1 MFAAIRNQISLFS
14 HEPSHEFLHESL
26 PMSSCH
32 GDSLQSSLLP
42 NPAILPPRSVNDRPI
57 IVAIV
62 GPPNSGKS
70 TLFNRLTGLR
80 QKVANFPGVTVEHR
94 MGKAKLK
101 DQHEV
106 FLVDLPGVYSLH
118 PRAEDEQVTHDV
130 LKGERPDFPKPDA
143 VILILDATNLGRH
156 LVLAAPI
163 LSLGLPILILLN
175 MADDLAVRGGKVDV
189 AALAAELNCP
199 VALVSATKGIGIDR
213 IQQFLLGTAARLN
226 APPPKIELP
235 VLQDVPKCRQWAAKL
250 GIRASYKAPAPPL
263 WTRRLDAVFLHPLAG
278 PLIFL
283 AIVIAVF
290 QSIFSWAQ
298 PVMNGVQHAVAWSG
312 MWMKSILPDSPWRS
326 LLVDG
331 IWSGVGSVVVFL
343 PQILLL
349 FLFIGILEDS
359 GYLARAALIADRTM
373 AKIGLQ
379 GKSFIPLLSAYA
391 CAVPAIM
398 ATRVIENKRDRTAT
412 IMIAPLMTCS
422 ARLPIYTLLIAAF
435 VPNIPI
441 LGRLFSLPAA
451 TMLGLYVLGFL
462 AAILI
467 ARVLK
472 STVLRS
478 GPSSFMLEMP
488 PYRWPTWQSL
498 TLRLIDRARVFLRR
512 AGTVI
517 LFVAVVLW
525 VFAHLPIQNGR
536 IPPIEHS
543 YAGMIGKAIEPA
555 IKPLGFNWKIGIGL
569 ITSLFAR
576 EVIVG
581 TLGTIYSI
589 EGDEHSSGL
598 QQAVHHDLSAAGA
611 VSLLIFFAFAMQCFS
626 TIAVV
631 KRETGGWKWPIFQF
645 SYMLALAYCG
655 SWVAFH
661 VTNYFLR

>member
-1 MFAAIRNQISLFS
+1 
-14 HEPSHEFLHESL
+14 
-26 PMSSCH
+26 MSSCH
-32 GDSLQSSLLP
+32 ADGPRSGLLP
-42 NPAILPPRSVNDRPI
+42 NPSILPPRPVHDRPI

-101 DQHEV
+101 GDHEV
-106 FLVDLPGVYSLH
+106 FLVDLPGIYSLN

-143 VILILDATNLGRH
+143 VILILDSTNLGRN

-163 LSLGLPILILLN
+163 LSLELPTLVLLN
-175 MADDLAVRGGKVDV
+175 MADDLKQRGGRVDV
-189 AALAAELNCP
+189 SALAAELNSP
-199 VALVSATKGIGIDR
+199 VALISASKGEGLDR
-213 IQQFLLGTAARLN
+213 IQQFLEGTAVRLN
-226 APPPKIELP
+226 APPAKIELP
-235 VLQDVPKCRQWAAKL
+235 ILQDVPKCRQWAAKV
-250 GIRASYKAPAPPL
+250 GVRASYRAPAPPL
-263 WTRRLDAVFLHPLAG
+263 WTRRLDAVFLHPVAG

-283 AIVIAVF
+283 AVVVGVF
-290 QSIFSWAQ
+290 QTIFSWAKPLMDGLQ
-298 PVMNGVQHAVAWSG
+298 TAIQASG
-312 MWMKSILPDSPWRS
+312 HWLTLVLPDSPLRS
-326 LLVDG
+326 LLVEG
-331 IWSGVGSVVVFL
+331 VWSGVGSVVVFL

-391 CAVPAIM
+391 CAVPAVM

-422 ARLPIYTLLIAAF
+422 ARLPVYALLIAAF
-435 VPNIPI
+435 VPNIPVI
-441 LGRLFSLPAA
+441 HGVLSLPAV

-462 AAILI
+462 AAVVI

-472 STVLRS
+472 STVLKSSR
-478 GPSSFMLEMP
+478 SSFMLEMP
-488 PYRWPTWQSL
+488 PYRWPTFQSL
-498 TLRLIDRARVFLRR
+498 SLRLIDRAKVFLRR

-517 LFVAVVLW
+517 LLVAVVLW
-525 VFAHLPIQNGR
+525 VFAHLPLHNGKT
-536 IPPIEHS
+536 PPIEQS
-543 YAGMIGKAIEPA
+543 FAGTIGRTIEPA

-569 ITSLFAR
+569 ITSLAAR

-581 TLGTIYSI
+581 TLGTIYGI
-589 EGDEHSSGL
+589 QGDEESQGL
-598 QQAVHHDLSAAGA
+598 QQAVHQDLSAAGA
-611 VSLLIFFAFAMQCFS
+611 VALLIFFAFAMQCFS
-626 TIAVV
+626 TLAVV
-631 KRETGGWKWPIFQF
+631 KRETGGWKWPVFQF
-645 SYMLALAYCG
+645 SYMLALAYSG
-655 SWVAFH
+655 SWIAFH
-661 VTNYFLR
+661 ITNYFLR

>member
-1 MFAAIRNQISLFS
+1 
-14 HEPSHEFLHESL
+14 
-26 PMSSCH
+26 MSSCH
-32 GDSLQSSLLP
+32 GESARTTLLP
-42 NPAILPPRSVNDRPI
+42 NPAIQPPRPATDRPI

-94 MGKAKLK
+94 MGKARLK
-101 DQHEV
+101 DPHEV
-106 FLVDLPGVYSLH
+106 FLVDLPGIYSLH

-130 LKGERPDFPKPDA
+130 LTGERPDFPKPDA
-143 VILILDATNLGRH
+143 VILILDSTNLGRH

-163 LSLGLPILILLN
+163 LSLALPTLILLN
-175 MADDLAVRGGKVDV
+175 MSDDLAIRGGKVDV
-189 AALAAELNCP
+189 AALSAELNCP
-199 VALVSATKGIGIDR
+199 VALISASKGRGIES
-213 IQQFLLGTAARLN
+213 IQQFLLGTAVRLN

-235 VLQDVPKCRQWAAKL
+235 VLQDVPKCRQWAARL
-250 GIRASYKAPAPPL
+250 GVRASYKAPAPPL
-263 WTRRLDAVFLHPLAG
+263 WTRRLDAVFLHPIGG
-278 PLIFL
+278 PLIFT

-298 PVMNGVQHAVAWSG
+298 PLMIGLQQAILAFGRG
-312 MWMKSILPDSPWRS
+312 MQNVLPDTPWRS
-326 LLVDG
+326 LLIDG
-331 IWSGVGSVVVFL
+331 VWSGVGSVIVFL

-398 ATRVIENKRDRTAT
+398 STRVIENKRDRTAT

-422 ARLPIYTLLIAAF
+422 ARLPVYTLIISAF
-435 VPNIPI
+435 VPNLPV
-441 LGRLFSLPAA
+441 LKGVLSLPAA
-451 TMLGLYVLGFL
+451 VMLGLYVLGFTT
-462 AAILI
+462 AVLI
-467 ARVLK
+467 ARLLKSSVLK
-472 STVLRS
+472 S

-498 TLRLIDRARVFLRR
+498 LLRLIDRAKIFLRR

-517 LFVAVVLW
+517 LLVAVLLW
-525 VFAHLPIQNGR
+525 GLAHLPLHEGKT
-536 IPPIEHS
+536 PPLERS
-543 YAGMIGKAIEPA
+543 YAADVGKAIEPA

-581 TLGTIYSI
+581 TLGTIYGI
-589 EGDEHSSGL
+589 EGDEQSKGL
-598 QQAVHHDLSAAGA
+598 QQAVRQDLTPAGA
-611 VSLLIFFAFAMQCFS
+611 VALLVFFAFAMQCFS
-626 TIAVV
+626 TLAVV

-661 VTNYFLR
+661 VTTYFLK